1 MRRSSSSM
9 PLHKA
14 DRVGQEELLATGQAR
29 ATRRR
34 IKRGEE
40 PVLRQHTGTGQRVQQ
55 RGLARVGVADQR
67 DHRRARALAPFAVQ
81 LAVGAHMFQFL
92 DELFLLPAQQTPV
105 DLDLLFALTAL
116 LHAALL
122 PLIF

>member
-1 MRRSSSSM
+1 MQLSRSSI

-34 IKRGEE
+34 VKRGEE
-40 PVLRQHTGTGQRVQQ
+40 PVLRQHTGAGQRIQQ

-67 DHRRARALAPFAVQ
+67 DHRRARALAS
-81 LAVGAHMFQFL
+81 LARVRSLGKDDEYDQGAS
-92 DELFLLPAQQTPV
+92 
-105 DLDLLFALTAL
+105 
-116 LHAALL
+116 
-122 PLIF
+122 